1 MDAQALTRDLRR
13 HHVIGRG
20 HEEEPLVDY
29 ALLITSF
36 VAVTGVSLARAAA
49 RGTRPDRFPLSDVL
63 LLGLAAAR
71 LTRLFTREK
80 VTRVVRAPF
89 TEVDADARQDEVKE
103 HPRGQG
109 LTRAMG
115 ELLTCPRCFGM
126 WTSAGMGVA
135 YVFAPVAT
143 RIASGILAISLVNDL
158 ANVRFA
164 RARAARRRIEAPAT

>member
-1 MDAQALTRDLRR
+1 MDAQALTHELRR
-13 HHVIGRG
+13 CHVIGRG
-20 HEEEPLVDY
+20 HEEEPLIDY
-29 ALLITSF
+29 ALLISSF
-36 VAVTGVSLARAAA
+36 VAVTGASIARAAA
-49 RGTRPDRFPLSDVL
+49 RETTPERFSLADVL
-63 LLGLAAAR
+63 LLGLAATR

-126 WTSAGMGVA
+126 WTSAAAGVA
-135 YVFAPVAT
+135 YLFAPTAT
-143 RIASGILAISLVNDL
+143 RIASGLLAISLVNDL
-158 ANVRFA
+158 VNVRFA
-164 RARAARRRIEAPAT
+164 RARRRAQEAG

>member
-1 MDAQALTRDLRR
+1 MDVQAITHDLRR

-29 ALLITSF
+29 ALVMSTFL
-36 VAVTGVSLARAAA
+36 ALTGVSVVRAVA
-49 RGTRPDRFPLSDVL
+49 RGAMPERVPISDVL
-63 LLGLAAAR
+63 LLGLATTR
-71 LTRLFTREK
+71 LTRLVTREK

-109 LTRAMG
+109 MTRVMG

-126 WTSAGMGVA
+126 WASAAVSVA
-135 YVFAPVAT
+135 YLFAPAT
-143 RIASGILAISLVNDL
+143 TRAVSSVLAISLVSDL
-158 ANVRFA
+158 VNVRFA
-164 RARAARRRIEAPAT
+164 RARQSARAR